1 MVPVIKTIEIEP
13 DSETAKHIMDATNTP
28 AVLVINGSRFR
39 VEREP
44 NPRESPDTYLWSGY
58 DPQRAIDGM
67 RAAAGS
73 WRDVDTEQ
81 LKADIRRWRE
91 EGSREPVDQ

>member
-1 MVPVIKTIEIEP
+1 MKTVEIEP
-13 DSETAKHIMDATNTP
+13 ESETAKVIVEASEHPTI
-28 AVLVINGSRFR
+28 LVINGSRFR

-44 NPRESPDTYLWSGY
+44 DAPALHENRLWEGY
-58 DPQRAIDGM
+58 DPQRAIEGM

-91 EGSREPVDQ
+91 EGSREPVDS